1 MKVELSSSLVI
12 DHGVLL
18 DFVLV
23 GIDEQGG
30 GGEQE
35 EEEEPPAVHGGGV
48 DGTVLEKLTHRP
60 VYQTINAM
68 NVLLSACV
76 S

>member
-12 DHGVLL
+12 DHGIFL

-48 DGTVLEKLTHRP
+48 DGIVGEKLTDRP
-60 VYQTINAM
+60 PDRCIK
-68 NVLLSACV
+68 LSMQ
-76 S
+76 